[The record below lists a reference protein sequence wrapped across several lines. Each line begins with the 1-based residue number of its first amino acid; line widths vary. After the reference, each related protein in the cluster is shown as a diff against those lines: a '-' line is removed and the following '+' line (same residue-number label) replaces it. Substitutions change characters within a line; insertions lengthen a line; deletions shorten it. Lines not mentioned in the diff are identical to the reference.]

1 MLSLDI
7 LPFFSVGQGGK
18 LPYFTLIFVVIK
30 HP

>member
-7 LPFFSVGQGGK
+7 RPFFSVGQGER
-18 LPYFTLIFVVIK
+18 LPYFTLILSVIN